1 MLLEGWPG
9 SFNLEMRNK
18 RGKASEEE
26 EDLSNPADAPI
37 AHRPQLEIPEDYRG
51 NPDDGLHLYR
61 NEGNKPKLYNLK
73 IDPFQMHNLIGQP
86 GYADLTNELSYRLHH
101 DKL

>member
-26 EDLSNPADAPI
+26 EDLSNTADARM
-37 AHRPQLEIPEDYRG
+37 AHRPQLEIPEDYEAIRTMDYIYIETKG
-51 NPDDGLHLYR
+51 D
-61 NEGNKPKLYNLK
+61 KPELYNLK
-73 IDPFQMHNLIGQP
+73 IDPFQMHNLIASRDMQ
-86 GYADLTNELSYRLHH
+86 T
-101 DKL
+101 